1 MVKVY
6 LLSDRLLPNR
16 IQSHQK
22 IQRNETSIMKNK
34 IGQSKSLI

>member
-6 LLSDRLLPNR
+6 LLLDRLLPNR
-16 IQSHQK
+16 IQSHKK